1 MDGRSEAQGLRA
13 KTQEALSDSQL
24 DRRLEAALGIEPSP
38 EFLARV
44 RTRIAADPSLMV
56 ESGFSR
62 IRPTVES
69 GFSRIRQLAFEPL
82 WGVAIAG
89 IVLAIVVPQW
99 MRDEIETT
107 HDVVQTAARDVDRT
121 LFPQQ
126 SNSVAAVVNARPVR
140 VVRRTAVGEPP
151 LRLSPVLF
159 SDEERRAL
167 ARLVM
172 AVEEGLVPPLP
183 ETTQV
188 NDQTGEVRELRI
200 APLMIDPLPMLA
212 RVEIEGE
219 GQW

>member
-1 MDGRSEAQGLRA
+1 MD
-13 KTQEALSDSQL
+13 EALSDSQL
-24 DRRLEAALGIEPSP
+24 DREIESAVCVDPSP

-44 RTRIAADPSLMV
+44 RMRIAAGPAPSA

-62 IRPTVES
+62 
-69 GFSRIRQLAFEPL
+69 FRQLALQPL

-89 IVLAIVVPQW
+89 IILAVVVPQW
-99 MRDEIETT
+99 MRGEIETT
-107 HDVVQTAARDVDRT
+107 PDVVQTAARNVDRT
-121 LFPQQ
+121 LFPQR
-126 SNSVAAVVNARPVR
+126 SNLAAAVVNARAVR
-140 VVRRTAVGEPP
+140 VVRRTAAVEPP